1 MDRRWSGG
9 LVLLLVLV
17 AAAIVPIAVTG
28 RHVAGSPVAQYVPG
42 PPVAGDCLTDPIPS
56 PSTDAAYPV
65 LAAAP
70 CTGVRTGEVIS
81 SFTDLRTPV
90 VAMHNGDPN
99 QDACEIAVEAYL
111 GHTLGP
117 SSGDWELPTMLS
129 SFIEQPSALQIAAGQ
144 RWVACVL
151 VLIGPDQGPVPW
163 SGSARSA
170 LAPGVTPPRGFATC
184 LKMSS
189 LINYQRIDCA
199 KAHTSE
205 AFGLMSTAR
214 AGLTQKSLNASCAAQ
229 VRIRTGMA
237 DPTAGG
243 RMSIEAVTVHGADGP
258 PQAGLGSAT
267 DDSGFALC
275 ELVASAGRSL
285 HGPLL
290 GLGAGTVPLSG

>member
-1 MDRRWSGG
+1 M
-9 LVLLLVLV
+9 VLV
-17 AAAIVPIAVTG
+17 AAATVPIAVGG
-28 RHVAGSPVAQYVPG
+28 RNIAGSPVAQYVPS
-42 PPVAGDCLTDPIPS
+42 PPAAGDCLTGPTAASADETTYPTLVAS
-56 PSTDAAYPV
+56 PCS
-65 LAAAP
+65 
-70 CTGVRTGEVIS
+70 GIRTGEVIS

-99 QDACEIAVEAYL
+99 EDACTGAVEAYL

-117 SSGDWELPTMLS
+117 SGGDWELPTTLS

-151 VLIGPDQGPVPW
+151 VLIGPDQAPVPW
-163 SGSARSA
+163 SGSARNA
-170 LAPGVTPPRGFATC
+170 LAPGAIPPRAFATC

-199 KAHTSE
+199 KPHTSE

-214 AGLTQKSLNASCAAQ
+214 AGLTQKSLDASCASQ
-229 VRIRTGMA
+229 VRSRTGMT

-243 RMSIEAVTVHGADGP
+243 RMTIKAVTVHGADGP

-275 ELVASAGRSL
+275 ELVASAGRTL

-290 GLGAGTVPLSG
+290 GLGAGTVPLDR